1 MGACFNSIDFLGD
14 ITPDELRRKFSSHC
28 SNEEHEHGH
37 SGYNGTLSTTDG
49 LKIEQRDFP
58 NREEAEEYIADNT
71 NKRGHALAVKYAVVE
86 EVVKKEPTFEGKTQK
101 EIGVYHSEKTVAEVW
116 RQGNA
121 RTIPADQLSEEE
133 KEKVKNLH
141 KALKEATRATASLEH
156 QMRVL
161 ASKVQMVEEEFT
173 EEDFKSLKKT
183 RRELKKARE
192 VQRSAEERF
201 RKMDDRIGK
210 RILQTEKRNA
220 GTRWLVGGWAAE

>member
-1 MGACFNSIDFLGD
+1 MGACFNSIEFLGD

-28 SNEEHEHGH
+28 SNEEYEHGH
-37 SGYNGTLSTTDG
+37 SDYNGTLSTTCG

-58 NREEAEEYIADNT
+58 NRQEAEEYIANNT
-71 NKRGHALAVKYAVVE
+71 NKRGHALAVKYTAVE
-86 EVVKKEPTFEGKTQK
+86 EVVKKEPTFEGKTRR
-101 EIGVYHSEKTVAEVW
+101 ELGVYHSEKTVAEIW
-116 RQGNA
+116 QQGNA

-133 KEKVKNLH
+133 KEKITNLH
-141 KALKEATRATASLEH
+141 KVLKEATRATASLEN
-156 QMRVL
+156 QMRFL
-161 ASKVQMVEEEFT
+161 ASRVQMVEEEFT

-192 VQRSAEERF
+192 AQRSSEEKF